1 MVAKMGKTSEYLI
14 KWRKRPEYLINRR
27 NEAETIRKNRVILGY
42 IQAKYPNVYEQANE
56 YHKTLAALY
65 PEKLDLRRTKEYAD
79 TTNNTKAKKRY
90 AKRPRPTKQNECNT
104 LSHPLMQFEL
114 HIPLVNMSEA
124 TQPAEQMQ
132 DSISTTQPAEQMQ
145 DSISTTQQAE
155 QMQDSILTTQ
165 PAEQM
170 QDSISTTQPA
180 EQMQDSIL
188 TTQPAEQMQDSISA
202 TETTHEM
209 FPLLTEKMMDDIIAE
224 LKEGNPHFE
233 QFFNDID
240 IPDFDIPDLSP
251 LEAELNT

>member
-27 NEAETIRKNRVILGY
+27 NEAETIRKNRVIIGY

-90 AKRPRPTKQNECNT
+90 AKGPRPTKQNECKT
-104 LSHPLMQFEL
+104 LSQPLMQFEL

-132 DSISTTQPAEQMQ
+132 DSISTTQP
-145 DSISTTQQAE
+145 AE